1 MKDGIAEFDISETGT
16 VAFNDLVTRSQ
27 PHFSGESSRLCRLD
41 EDARL
46 LDRTLEVGNPYCVP
60 FTNLVGT
67 KDG

>member
-1 MKDGIAEFDISETGT
+1 MKDGIAEFNISEAGT

-46 LDRTLEVGNPYCVP
+46 LDRTLEVGNP
-60 FTNLVGT
+60 
-67 KDG
+67 